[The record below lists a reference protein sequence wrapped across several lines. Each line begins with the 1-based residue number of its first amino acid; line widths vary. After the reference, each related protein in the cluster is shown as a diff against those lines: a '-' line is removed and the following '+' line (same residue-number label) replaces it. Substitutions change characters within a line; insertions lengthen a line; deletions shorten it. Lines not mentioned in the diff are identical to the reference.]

1 MLRWRRSVGAIFL
14 IDMSV
19 VRSSQRLI
27 ARVDITM
34 LG

>member
-1 MLRWRRSVGAIFL
+1 MLRWRRSVGTIFL
-14 IDMSV
+14 IDVSV

-27 ARVDITM
+27 ARADITM